1 MERVF
6 SVSDGVVTFKSCSMA
21 SIDGVRVKGKA
32 YASVG
37 YFSLSFF
44 LSSFIFIF
52 FFPCMSPLLINN
64 QRTKAGIAG
73 RRAKYKLCAWRD
85 QRY

>member
-52 FFPCMSPLLINN
+52 IFSVYVSTINK
-64 QRTKAGIAG
+64 QSADESGDRGSAREI
-73 RRAKYKLCAWRD
+73 
-85 QRY
+85 

>member
-37 YFSLSFF
+37 YFFLSFF

-52 FFPCMSPLLINN
+52 FFSVYVSTINK
-64 QRTKAGIAG
+64 QSADESGDRGSAREI
-73 RRAKYKLCAWRD
+73 
-85 QRY
+85 

>member
-52 FFPCMSPLLINN
+52 LFFFSVYVSTINK
-64 QRTKAGIAG
+64 QSADESGDRGSAREI
-73 RRAKYKLCAWRD
+73 
-85 QRY
+85 

>member
-52 FFPCMSPLLINN
+52 FFSVYVSTINK
-64 QRTKAGIAG
+64 QSADESGDRGSAREI
-73 RRAKYKLCAWRD
+73 
-85 QRY
+85 